1 MTSPKHNVPD
11 YMDTL
16 VTSSR
21 DAFCDVL
28 HNPALWSE
36 KIIQQTL
43 TRMGGAPFDI
53 EDVRSVIKDY
63 LTVLS
68 ENVRRGETL

>member
-1 MTSPKHNVPD
+1 MTNPRHNVPD

-16 VTSSR
+16 VQSSR

-36 KIIQQTL
+36 NIIQQTL
-43 TRMGGAPFDI
+43 TRMGGTPFDI
-53 EDVRSVIKDY
+53 EDVQTIVKDY

-68 ENVRRGETL
+68 ENVRKGETL